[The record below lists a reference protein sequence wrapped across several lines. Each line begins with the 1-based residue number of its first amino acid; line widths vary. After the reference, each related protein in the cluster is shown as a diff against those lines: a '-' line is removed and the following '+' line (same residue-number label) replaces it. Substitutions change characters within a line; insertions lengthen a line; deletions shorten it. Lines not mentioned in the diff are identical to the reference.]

1 MYKYLLFL
9 SFFICLGGPMN
20 AQMHEPVKWKYS
32 INELGEIV
40 FHASVDQGW
49 HLYDM
54 NLPEGGPIPTSF
66 HFDEIKG
73 AELTGNVVTNS
84 KIISQYDDMFKMT
97 VRWFGENP
105 TFTQKLK
112 ITDKAKFLIS
122 GSIEY
127 MSCNDQSC
135 VPGTEDFKF
144 TASSL
149 PANVPVAKAAE
160 VVPSSPATTPETK
173 ADSATAAVEEPAS
186 AAVDTTS
193 VSSSPDYWKPVITEL
208 QSMGNNVSS
217 NNKSGL
223 LIFILGFGGG
233 LLALLTPCVW
243 PIIPMTVSF
252 FLKRSKSNRKKAIA
266 DAMTYGLAI
275 IVIYLLL
282 GLLITAIFGA
292 SALNDLS
299 TNAVFNLLF
308 FALLIVFAISFL
320 GAFELTLPSSWTNK
334 MDRKADSTTGI
345 ISIFFM
351 AFTLVLVSFSCTGPI
366 IGTLLVEAAGMG
378 HITGPAIGM
387 FGFALALS
395 IPFALFALFPSWLQN
410 LPQSGG
416 WLNSVKV
423 VLGFLELAL
432 ALKFLSVADLAY
444 GWRVLDREVFLV
456 LWIVLFVLLG
466 FYLLG
471 KIKFAHDSDLKYVS
485 IPRLFLAIASLT
497 FAVYMVPGLWGAPLK
512 AISAFSP
519 PLYTQDFNL
528 YQGEVHPKS
537 LNYEEGMEI
546 ARKQG
551 KPVMIDFTGYGCVNC
566 REMEAAVWSD
576 PRVKG
581 IIDNDYVLISLYVDD
596 KAKLDKPIE
605 ITEYD
610 KARKLKT
617 IGDKWSYLQRHK
629 FGANAQ
635 PFYVLLDNEG
645 MPLSSPYAYD
655 KNVNKFIQF
664 LQKGVENYK
673 MKK

>member
-1 MYKYLLFL
+1 MSRYFIFL
-9 SFFICLGGPMN
+9 SFFICLSGALN
-20 AQMHEPVKWKYS
+20 AQMQEPVKWKYS
-32 INELGEIV
+32 INDSGEIV

-54 NLPEGGPIPTSF
+54 NLPDGGPIPTSF
-66 HFDEIKG
+66 EFDEIKG
-73 AELTGNVVTNS
+73 AELTGKVFTNS
-84 KIISQYDDMFKMT
+84 KIHSQYDDMFKMT
-97 VRWFGENP
+97 VRWFEENP
-105 TFTQKLK
+105 TFIQKLK
-112 ITDKAKFLIS
+112 IKNKADFLIK
-122 GSIEY
+122 GSINY
-127 MSCNDQSC
+127 MACNDQSC
-135 VPGTEDFKF
+135 VPGSEDFSF
-144 TASSL
+144 TAESL
-149 PANVPVAKAAE
+149 PANINIEKKTAEIPAPPAPVIDTKPDSSIMAIDKSIQ
-160 VVPSSPATTPETK
+160 VDTTTTSSSPA
-173 ADSATAAVEEPAS
+173 
-186 AAVDTTS
+186 
-193 VSSSPDYWKPVITEL
+193 DYWNPVITEL
-208 QSMGNNVSS
+208 HNFGDNVSS
-217 NNKSGL
+217 NNKSWL
-223 LIFILGFGGG
+223 LIFLISFGGG
-233 LLALLTPCVW
+233 FLALLTPCVW

-252 FLKRSKSNRKKAIA
+252 FLKRSKTNRKKAIT

-275 IVIYLLL
+275 IVIYLIL
-282 GLLITAIFGA
+282 GLLITALFGA

-320 GAFELTLPSSWTNK
+320 GAFEITLPSSWTNK
-334 MDRKADSTTGI
+334 MDQKADSTTGM

-366 IGTLLVEAAGMG
+366 IGTLLVQAAGLG
-378 HITGPAIGM
+378 GITGPAIGM
-387 FGFALALS
+387 FGFSLALA

-444 GWRVLDREVFLV
+444 GWHILDREVFLV
-456 LWIVLFVLLG
+456 IWIVLFVLLG

-471 KIKFAHDSDLKYVS
+471 KIKFAHDSDLKHVS
-485 IPRLFLAIASLT
+485 IPRLFFAIISFA
-497 FAVYMVPGLWGAPLK
+497 FAVYMIPGLWGAPLK
-512 AISAFSP
+512 AISAFPP

-528 YQGEVHPKS
+528 YQGEVHPKF
-537 LNYEEGMEI
+537 LNYEEGMDN
-546 ARKQG
+546 ARKNG

-576 PRVKG
+576 PRVKK

-617 IGDKWSYLQRHK
+617 VGDQWSYLQRYK

-645 MPLSSPYAYD
+645 MPIAPAYVYD
-655 KNVNKFIQF
+655 KNIDKFIQF
-664 LQKGVENYK
+664 LQKGVENYN
-673 MKK
+673 KKK